1 MRSYLEILDR
11 MRTGPPMTEEEWDL
25 DKVAR
30 STRAIVE
37 KRKLAWTP
45 DVIVGAGQGLADSV
59 FEAGLEL
66 ACEVGLY
73 SRSSGRVVRFER
85 EELIE
90 GLDRMPRSLVM
101 GEGKDARTLV
111 ARHVVDDRP
120 PMVWAGNPGAPTP
133 ERLFLPMVMSW
144 MQEPIVDLVTCGAL
158 TDVDGREIRT
168 GDPLEIV
175 ATRRELEYMRAGLR
189 HVGRPG
195 MGMLAAQSSVS
206 ELGDIAVASPEYLRT
221 CDAHLVPM
229 LNELKIDQRN
239 VARAVNSLEYG
250 MRNASLPC
258 VMVGGLAGD
267 APGAAVV
274 TVASFILANL
284 ACRADYHLCHPIHIR
299 HIATSTRSVMWVQAV
314 VQEAFARNAPC
325 VIVSDIYP
333 KSGALT
339 IELLYETA
347 ANAVA
352 ISVSGGHLEGCGSAD
367 GKVPNGSGLE
377 ARLMGE
383 VGHAVAMQGIDLEEA
398 NRLILALLSKYEHVF
413 DLPGGNPGKRFDEV
427 YDISSLR
434 PTREWE
440 GLYSEA
446 RSEICKIGLDLGG

>member
-1 MRSYLEILDR
+1 MR
-11 MRTGPPMTEEEWDL
+11 P
-25 DKVAR
+25 
-30 STRAIVE
+30 
-37 KRKLAWTP
+37 
-45 DVIVGAGQGLADSV
+45 
-59 FEAGLEL
+59 
-66 ACEVGLY
+66 
-73 SRSSGRVVRFER
+73 
-85 EELIE
+85 
-90 GLDRMPRSLVM
+90 
-101 GEGKDARTLV
+101 
-111 ARHVVDDRP
+111 
-120 PMVWAGNPGAPTP
+120 
-133 ERLFLPMVMSW
+133 
-144 MQEPIVDLVTCGAL
+144 
-158 TDVDGREIRT
+158 
-168 GDPLEIV
+168 
-175 ATRRELEYMRAGLR
+175 
-189 HVGRPG
+189 
-195 MGMLAAQSSVS
+195 
-206 ELGDIAVASPEYLRT
+206 AS
-221 CDAHLVPM
+221 
-229 LNELKIDQRN
+229 KIGQRN

-383 VGHAVAMQGIDLEEA
+383 VGHAVAKQGIDLEEA

-434 PTREWE
+434 PTGEWE

-446 RSEICKIGLDLGG
+446 RTKITNMGLALGG